1 MLCGLMLIG
10 HIKFGRFCMMG
21 AFIKWYLFLVKLNKG
36 GIMKIKNFVKLYG
49 PLVLWIIISNLVLSV
64 FFWYFCKMADNAWDV
79 RACNAG
85 YYNTMPEDLKNP
97 NFKCDK

>member
-1 MLCGLMLIG
+1 
-10 HIKFGRFCMMG
+10 
-21 AFIKWYLFLVKLNKG
+21 
-36 GIMKIKNFVKLYG
+36 MKIKNFVKLYG